1 MTTII
6 HLDQSKTNEMLTF
19 IELVTILKQNAY
31 NHVKLSLQYFSFK
44 LLSILSEEWVY
55 KSHVLA

>member
-44 LLSILSEEWVY
+44 LLSILSEE
-55 KSHVLA
+55 